1 MADAFNIA
9 KRLRANQDRQKQT
22 AISLNESLAVVD
34 AIIDEYDEL
43 IIKLDEKVP
52 PLIAPINE
60 KIKAVQQ
67 AYLNRISHGCRS
79 DLKLVQIET
88 KSLRL

>member
-1 MADAFNIA
+1 MADAYNIA

-52 PLIAPINE
+52 FLKSMLATLWDQHHQL
-60 KIKAVQQ
+60 KT
-67 AYLNRISHGCRS
+67 
-79 DLKLVQIET
+79 DLEDLEYEFEEEN
-88 KSLRL
+88 

>member
-34 AIIDEYDEL
+34 A
-43 IIKLDEKVP
+43 
-52 PLIAPINE
+52 
-60 KIKAVQQ
+60 
-67 AYLNRISHGCRS
+67 
-79 DLKLVQIET
+79 
-88 KSLRL
+88 SLMNMMNS